1 MENDGLNL
9 LIEHGDKITGF
20 IVLIALVFFYAKGL
34 LPILKKQNIVI
45 DDLADNIKSLE
56 KTVDDLKKQSANT
69 EKEFI
74 KINSYIKLRME
85 MQNRRPTQSAFQ
97 TQKRKAGV

>member
-34 LPILKKQNIVI
+34 LPILKKQNVVM

-56 KTVDDLKKQSANT
+56 KTVEELKKQSANT

-74 KINSYIKLRME
+74 KINSYIKVRME
-85 MQNRRPTQSAFQ
+85 MQNQRPAQRPIQ
-97 TQKRKAGV
+97 NQQRKAGV